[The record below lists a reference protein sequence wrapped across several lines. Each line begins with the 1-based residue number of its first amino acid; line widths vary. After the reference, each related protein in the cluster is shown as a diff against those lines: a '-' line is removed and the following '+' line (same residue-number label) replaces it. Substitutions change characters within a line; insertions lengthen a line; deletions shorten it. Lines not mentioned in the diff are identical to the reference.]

1 MAITA
6 TQSKR
11 TIFVAGHRGMVGSAI
26 IRLLARNISNNI
38 LTASSSELNLTNQ
51 KAVHQFFAENS
62 IDQVYLA
69 AAKVGGIHAN
79 NEYPAEFIYEN
90 LMIEANLIH
99 GCYINNIKNLILLG
113 SSCVYPRDA
122 RQPIKEEYLL
132 SGYLEKTNEPY
143 AVAKIAGI
151 KMCENYNR
159 QYKTNFKCLMPTN
172 TYGPYDTYDGQKS
185 HFIPAII
192 LKVLNAK
199 KKKLKKLMIWGNGK
213 VKREVIFVDDLAKAL
228 VYFMNKSFKG
238 TIINIGSNIEHTIKE
253 YVMMICKKMNYR
265 GKLFFDKSK
274 PSGTPRK
281 KLNLQKAEKLNWQAK
296 TTFNEG
302 LNLTLK
308 SLLNGEI
315 RK

>member
-1 MAITA
+1 MKINKTDKIFVSGHTGLVGSGIIRELKKKGYKKIITA
-6 TQSKR
+6 TRKKLDLVDQKKVFNFLKKKKPK
-11 TIFVAGHRGMVGSAI
+11 FVFI
-26 IRLLARNISNNI
+26 
-38 LTASSSELNLTNQ
+38 
-51 KAVHQFFAENS
+51 
-62 IDQVYLA
+62 A
-69 AAKVGGIHAN
+69 AAKVGGIHYNDTKRAD
-79 NEYPAEFIYEN
+79 FIYEN

-122 RQPIKEEYLL
+122 KQPIKEEYLL

-172 TYGPYDTYDGQKS
+172 TYGPYDTYDSQKS

-199 KKKLKKLMIWGNGK
+199 KKNLKKLMIWGNGK

-253 YVMMICKKMNYR
+253 YVMMICKKMNYK
-265 GKLFFDKSK
+265 GKLFFDESK

-281 KLNLQKAEKLNWQAK
+281 KLNLQKAKKLNWQAK

-302 LNLTLK
+302 LTLTLK